1 MSYQNFTSLPPD
13 QEATFIV
20 YESRTQESAK
30 KAMTLGLVSGLV
42 FFVLVVAIVFS
53 HEKPKNKMEGEDM
66 GQLSSQEERDKDR
79 ATLRTDTPAPST
91 DTAAPAAPAT
101 DPAAPAAP
109 ATDPAAPAATGGDT
123 TAPAPATP

>member
-30 KAMTLGLVSGLV
+30 KAMTLGLVSGLI

-53 HEKPKNKMEGEDM
+53 HDKPKNKMEGDDM
-66 GQLSSQEERDKDR
+66 GQLSNQAERDKDR
-79 ATLRTDTPAPST
+79 ATLQGTTPTPAT
-91 DTAAPAAPAT
+91 DTAAPAAPATDTAAQAAPAT

-109 ATDPAAPAATGGDT
+109 ATPTP
-123 TAPAPATP
+123 PAPASP